1 MPEAVKD
8 EISMGDNTVIV
19 VQARMSSSRLPGKV
33 MMPILGKS
41 LLHQMTGR
49 LQMIGHKA
57 LIVIA
62 TSEEPSDDII
72 EQEAKNIGVPCFRG
86 SLNNLLDRHYQAAK
100 KYNADTILKI
110 PSDCPLIDP
119 RIIDLVLDFYF
130 DHPGQFDY
138 VGNLHPAT
146 FPDGNDVEIMTM
158 ACLERTWHEASRQL
172 ELEHTTPY
180 IWENPDKFS
189 IANVAWSSGKD
200 YSMSH
205 RFTIDYK
212 ADYDFI
218 NKVFEELYPIK
229 PNFSC
234 EDIVSLLEEKPEIYE
249 INAQYAGVNWYRNHL
264 DELKTISAEQ
274 TKVTLN

>member
-1 MPEAVKD
+1 MPEDAKD
-8 EISMGDNTVIV
+8 ELFMGNNTVIV
-19 VQARMSSSRLPGKV
+19 IQARMSSSRLPGKV

-41 LLHQMTGR
+41 LLHRMIER
-49 LQMIGHKA
+49 LQMISHKA
-57 LIVIA
+57 TLVVA

-72 EQEAKNIGVPCFRG
+72 EQEAQHIGVPCFRG
-86 SLNNLLDRHYQAAK
+86 NLNNLLDRHYQAAK
-100 KYNADTILKI
+100 KYNAGTVLKI

-119 RIIDLVLDFYF
+119 RIIDQVLDFYLA
-130 DHPGQFDY
+130 HPRQYDY
-138 VGNLHPAT
+138 VSNLHPAT

-158 ACLERTWHEASRQL
+158 QCLEKTFREATRQL

-180 IWENPDKFS
+180 IWENQDVFK
-189 IANVAWSSGKD
+189 IGNVIWDTGKD

-218 NKVFEELYPIK
+218 NRVFEELYPVK
-229 PNFSC
+229 PDFSC
-234 EDIVSLLEEKPEIYE
+234 QDILLLLEEKPEIYE
-249 INAQYAGVNWYRNHL
+249 INARYAGVNWYRNHL
-264 DELKTISAEQ
+264 EELKTVTADQ

>member
-1 MPEAVKD
+1 
-8 EISMGDNTVIV
+8 MGDNTVIV
-19 VQARMSSSRLPGKV
+19 VQSRMSSSRLPGKV

-41 LLHQMTGR
+41 LQHRMIER
-49 LQMIGHKA
+49 LQMIRHKA

-62 TSEEPSDDII
+62 TSEEQSDDII
-72 EQEAKNIGVPCFRG
+72 EHEAENIGVPCFRG
-86 SLNNLLDRHYQAAK
+86 NLNNLLDRHYQAAK
-100 KYNADTILKI
+100 KYHADTVLKI

-119 RIIDLVLDFYF
+119 RIIDQVLDFYF
-130 DHPGQFDY
+130 EHPGQFDY

-158 ACLERTWHEASRQL
+158 ACLEKTWHEASRPL

-180 IWENPDKFS
+180 VWENPDKFL
-189 IANVAWSSGKD
+189 IANVPWSSGKD

-218 NKVFEELYPIK
+218 NRVFEELYPVR
-229 PNFSC
+229 PDFSC
-234 EDIVSLLEEKPEIYE
+234 EDILALLEEKPEIYE

-264 DELKTISAEQ
+264 GELKTVSAEQ
-274 TKVTLN
+274 TKVTFN

>member
-1 MPEAVKD
+1 
-8 EISMGDNTVIV
+8 MGDNTVIV

-41 LLHQMTGR
+41 LLYRMVER
-49 LQMIGHKA
+49 LQMIRHKA

-62 TSEEPSDDII
+62 ASQEQSDDII
-72 EQEAKNIGVPCFRG
+72 EQEAVHIGVPCFRG

-100 KYNADTILKI
+100 KHPADAVLKI

-119 RIIDLVLDFYF
+119 RIIDEVLDFYF
-130 DHPGQFDY
+130 DAPGQYDY
-138 VGNLHPAT
+138 VSNLHPAT

-158 ACLERTWHEASRQL
+158 ACLEKTWQEASRQL

-180 IWENPDKFS
+180 IWENPDKFR
-189 IANVAWSSGKD
+189 IGNIVWNSGKD

-218 NKVFEELYPIK
+218 NRVFEDLYPAN
-229 PNFSC
+229 PTFSC
-234 EDIVSLLEEKPEIYE
+234 RDIVQLLEEKPEIYE

-264 DELKTISAEQ
+264 NELKTISAGQ
-274 TKVTLN
+274 TKVTVS